1 MPVGGCGS
9 RTSKHPAAPRPGT
22 FPHNRRAGSYT
33 HRVVLTPTHTTPS
46 GEITVWCHQC
56 SVASHDAG
64 LVAVDEVVLRCD
76 ACGETSR
83 IQRVTPDDAVD
94 QLTGMQPERAGA
106 VGRMVPGDWTVA
118 VTVMWRLIDTA
129 HTDDTRRD
137 RHHDTLDRWG

>member
-1 MPVGGCGS
+1 MPVGGCGFMA
-9 RTSKHPAAPRPGT
+9 SKHPCCPPPRH
-22 FPHNRRAGSYT
+22 FPHNHAAGSYT
-33 HRVVLTPTHTTPS
+33 HRVVLTPTNTTPS

-56 SVASHDAG
+56 SVASHDAAII
-64 LVAVDEVVLRCD
+64 AVDEVVLRCD

-118 VTVMWRLIDTA
+118 VAVMWRLIDTA
-129 HTDDTRRD
+129 HTDDARRD
-137 RHHDTLDRWG
+137 RHRGTLERWG